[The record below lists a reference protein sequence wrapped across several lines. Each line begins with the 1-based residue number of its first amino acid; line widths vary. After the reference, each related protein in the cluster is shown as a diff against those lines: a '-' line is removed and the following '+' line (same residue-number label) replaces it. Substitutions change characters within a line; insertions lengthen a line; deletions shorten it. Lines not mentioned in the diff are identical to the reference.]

1 MMNIID
7 LALSGH
13 TKLQSP
19 ETGLNIQFQGYF
31 IYVEEFGEQ
40 CKWHSSHAKNNALSA
55 SWFQVLAGTYL
66 KHTKHSSFI
75 THMPKGLTTKRYEQ
89 IQVRDECF
97 SLTTRSQV
105 QQKRGKNKKVN
116 NFP

>member
-1 MMNIID
+1 MMNIIN

-55 SWFQVLAGTYL
+55 S
-66 KHTKHSSFI
+66 
-75 THMPKGLTTKRYEQ
+75 
-89 IQVRDECF
+89 
-97 SLTTRSQV
+97 
-105 QQKRGKNKKVN
+105 
-116 NFP
+116 

>member
-1 MMNIID
+1 MMNIIN

-66 KHTKHSSFI
+66 KHTKRSSFI

-89 IQVRDECF
+89 IQQLETSVF
-97 SLTTRSQV
+97 L
-105 QQKRGKNKKVN
+105 
-116 NFP
+116 